1 MLNSSLTSNT
11 GASIQKQNTEVAMKN
26 VYECI
31 QDVEERVNENC
42 SCTQCLQSQIDE
54 INNATEITKDTVT
67 ADNIYTD
74 NLQSTN
80 PIVVPGVDNDFSVAG
95 DITANKGC
103 FEEVSTNT
111 LCIDNLCV
119 DNINNGCLTLDC
131 LCSDCITTKKVCGC
145 EIQVC
150 KVTAHAFFGDGQ
162 GSGSILQLSCVCGT
176 NCVQAPKICA
186 TNCLYGNNVCIST
199 ERVNSSTING
209 LTLTCGNIS
218 EADAGIFKNSK
229 QIGNQVMEVPF
240 RDGDTVFYRYQI
252 PKGFSGEVNLYNCDY
267 SINILIN
274 DTRNVLVGY
283 STSDPSRIRGFYR
296 NNSDERLYIEVC
308 SACPVCWSYR
318 TPEKKC
324 YDFGDSALWC
334 AYTSED
340 APYVTNCVF
349 VPVEYKSHW
358 YLLGDNTAQSGLKIC
373 GGLGATFLEFCCA
386 YFPGGLVLD
395 ELHVNGP
402 SYLDGSVFVGET
414 CHDAQLSV
422 CTLIDANNLN
432 VHCTANLGDRITPVT
447 NYILST
453 AWEDIDYYTFD
464 GTDYTFVGHIEA
476 QDWIADTYY
485 WKQELAASCV
495 NVIGCV
501 NVCTNGANVCGN
513 TTQVGCYVNKDATN
527 TECTIIRPALINLN
541 GDNHQSA
548 ELSKNTIGVYCPSC
562 GSSMTVDCIMHY
574 TSPDAN
580 NTYGW
585 NAKDNGCVEA
595 WHNDCNDNEQHM
607 VHYNP
612 NELIVCKCGDLGCS
626 KVRITA
632 DGVETPAQ
640 TVSGDLTVCGNIYQC
655 GTSYETHA
663 EDLYSTCDYIHLR
676 DCAQAGL
683 STGCYSGVEVIKF
696 DGTHNTAIQTD
707 NTGIWCVGHTSG
719 CMQPI
724 ATRSN
729 ASDLVDGAIVHWD
742 ATNKC
747 FYTQNGLCDC
757 SNVVYYC
764 AECKCLYTGSN
775 DLADGCLIKWDATN
789 KCFVAASDTC
799 ICSCYPICVER
810 CTDALNVEYW
820 NLSAPGAVC
829 SYDYTPETGALCPV
843 CSTKIINIT
852 RECYDALPVKDDCA
866 YYMICDEWSGGL
878 SFNDF
883 CAGSGI
889 DLCRCS
895 DGHLWVINTQNQA
908 SFVGSDYISLSTT
921 PTGDCKIDICALPL
935 SCFCAGNGIT
945 LACSNGEMTIA
956 SKVNTMTQAAYDAAT
971 KIADN
976 VYITTDTCKI
986 YYGTKLLNCSGEIG
1000 DVKMF
1005 YGSSYPDSDWLPM
1018 DGRIIPAGYDA
1029 GVAFLGGAT
1038 NMPDMRE
1045 YAPTMIGQN
1054 AAAFA
1059 IHDTYT
1065 VGQCKDAAVGSH
1077 GHTVTNTLGVNAGTL
1092 SVGVGT
1098 LSGSYS
1104 AEAQIETVSSDSTRI
1119 CPAGEGLQY
1128 CSYLQNACR
1137 GPVVRTSLSGSVNI
1151 TGSPSLSGSPALT
1164 GAVSVNQN
1172 STSVVNR
1179 GRRMGLLFVMKM
1191 R

>member
-1 MLNSSLTSNT
+1 MLHSSLTSNT
-11 GASIQKQNTEVAMKN
+11 GASIKKQNTEIAMKN

-31 QDVEERVNENC
+31 QEVEERVNENC
-42 SCTQCLQSQIDE
+42 ACSQCLQSQIDE
-54 INNATEITKDTVT
+54 INNSTEITKDTVT

-74 NLQSTN
+74 NIQSVN
-80 PIVVPGVDNDFSVAG
+80 PIVAPGVDNDFAVAG

-103 FEEVSTNT
+103 FDEVSTNT
-111 LCIDNLCV
+111 LCIDALCV

-131 LCSDCITTKKVCGC
+131 LNATDVNARNICGRATTSCT
-145 EIQVC
+145 
-150 KVTAHAFFGDGQ
+150 VTAHAFYGDNQ
-162 GSGSILQLSCVCGT
+162 GTGSLMQLACVCAT
-176 NCVQAPKICA
+176 NCVQSPKICA
-186 TNCLYGNNVCIST
+186 TSCLTAPRANITT
-199 ERVNSSTING
+199 EHVNSSTING
-209 LTLTCGNIS
+209 LTLTCGNIT
-218 EADAGIFKNSK
+218 EADTGIFKNSK

-267 SINILIN
+267 SINILTN

-324 YDFGDSALWC
+324 YDFGDPTLWC

-358 YLLGDNTAQSGLKIC
+358 YLLGDNTAQAGLKIC

-422 CTLIDANNLN
+422 CTLIDTNNLN
-432 VHCTANLGDRITPVT
+432 VHCTTNLGDRLTPVT

-476 QDWIADTYY
+476 QDWVEDTYY

-501 NVCTNGANVCGN
+501 NVCTNGADVCGN
-513 TTQVGCYVNKDATN
+513 VVQTGCFVNKDATN

-541 GDNHQSA
+541 GTDNQSA
-548 ELSKNTIGVYCPSC
+548 IVSKNTIGVSCNNC

-574 TSPDAN
+574 EMPDAN
-580 NTYGW
+580 NIYGW
-585 NAKDNGCVEA
+585 NAKDEGCVEA
-595 WHNDCNDNEQHM
+595 WHNAAANNEQHM

-612 NELIVCKCGDLGCS
+612 NELIVCKRSDLGCS

-632 DGVETPAQ
+632 DGIETPAQ

-655 GTSYETHA
+655 GQSYETHA
-663 EDLYSTCDYIHLR
+663 EDLYTTCDYIHLR
-676 DCAQAGL
+676 DCAESGL

-696 DGTHNTAIQTD
+696 DGVNDTAIQTD

-729 ASDLVDGAIVHWD
+729 ASDLTDGAIVHWD

-747 FYTQNGLCDC
+747 FYTQDSLCDC
-757 SNVVYYC
+757 SNIVYYC

-775 DLADGCLIKWDATN
+775 DLADGCLIKWDGTN
-789 KCFVAASDTC
+789 KCFVATSDTC

-810 CTDALNVEYW
+810 CTDPLNVEYW

-895 DGHLWVINTQNQA
+895 DGHLWVINTQDQA

-935 SCFCAGNGIT
+935 NCFCAGNGIT

-1045 YAPTMIGQN
+1045 YAPTMIGEN
-1054 AAAFA
+1054 GAHFA

-1092 SVGVGT
+1092 SVGAGT
-1098 LSGSYS
+1098 LTGSYS
-1104 AEAQIETVSSDSTRI
+1104 ADSTI
-1119 CPAGEGLQY
+1119 NTCQ
-1128 CSYLQNACR
+1128 Q
-1137 GPVVRTSLSGSVNI
+1137 GPVGCPPGGGIAYCAYQYACQGPIAGTSLSGSVTI